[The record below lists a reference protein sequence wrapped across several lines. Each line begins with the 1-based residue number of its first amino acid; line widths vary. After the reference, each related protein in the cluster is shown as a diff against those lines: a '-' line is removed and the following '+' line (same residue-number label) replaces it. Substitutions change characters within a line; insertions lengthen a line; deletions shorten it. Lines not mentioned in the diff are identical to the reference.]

1 MSIMQH
7 ILIGILLSIAN
18 VGAIA
23 YVVLRYVPRKMR
35 SFAERQERWHDIEAA
50 CNDLVANSTVERAL
64 VLKLTNGGGE
74 PTVGTTYYAT
84 AMVSATE
91 NVRNHKATDYTRLE
105 VDDAY
110 VSMVVGLKKLRRM
123 MLLVDA
129 MPPSLLRDIYNSE
142 HIKFAEV
149 HYLCSTQDATYYC
162 SFATYSEVHLQPSW
176 GLMLRTVSDIKGM
189 LREAY
194 PGAK

>member
-1 MSIMQH
+1 MSIMVY
-7 ILIGILLSIAN
+7 ILISIAITICN
-18 VGAIA
+18 VAAFA
-23 YVVLRYVPRKMR
+23 YMVHRYIPRQMR
-35 SFAERQERWHDIEAA
+35 TFAERQERWHEIEAA
-50 CNDLVANSTVERAL
+50 CNDLIAGSTVERAL

-110 VSMVVGLKKLRRM
+110 VAMVVGLKKVRRM
-123 MLLVDA
+123 MLLVET
-129 MPPSLLRDIYNSE
+129 MPHSLLRDIYNSE

>member
-1 MSIMQH
+1 MGIMTY
-7 ILIGILLSIAN
+7 IIISVAITICN
-18 VGAIA
+18 VAAFG
-23 YVVLRYVPRKMR
+23 YMVYRYVPRQMR

-74 PTVGTTYYAT
+74 PTVGTTYYVT
-84 AMVSATE
+84 VMVSAVE
-91 NVRNHKATDYTRLE
+91 NMKNHKATDYTKLE

-110 VSMVVGLKKLRRM
+110 VAMVVSLKKMRRM
-123 MLLVDA
+123 MLLVET
-129 MPPSLLRDIYNSE
+129 MQPSLLRDIYNSE
-142 HIKFAEV
+142 NIKFAEV
-149 HYLCSTQDATYYC
+149 HYLASTQDATYYC

-176 GLMLRTVSDIKGM
+176 GVMPRAVSDIKRM
-189 LREAY
+189 LKQAY

>member
-7 ILIGILLSIAN
+7 ILIGTLLTLAN
-18 VGAIA
+18 IGAIA

-35 SFAERQERWHDIEAA
+35 TFSERLEHWHEIEAA
-50 CNDLVANSTVERAL
+50 CNALIAGSTVERAL

-110 VSMVVGLKKLRRM
+110 VAMVVGLKKVRRM
-123 MLLVDA
+123 MLLVET
-129 MPPSLLRDIYNSE
+129 MPHSLLRDIYNSE

-162 SFATYSEVHLQPSW
+162 CFATYSEVHLQPSW